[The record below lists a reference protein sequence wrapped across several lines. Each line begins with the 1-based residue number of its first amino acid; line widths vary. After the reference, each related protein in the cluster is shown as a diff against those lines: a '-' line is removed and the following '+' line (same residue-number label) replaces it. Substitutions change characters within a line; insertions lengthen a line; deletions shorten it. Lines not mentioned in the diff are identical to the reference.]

1 MSLRFI
7 TAIRAALLLILAAVS
22 ACAGADL
29 YNVAGTVLN
38 TGTNS
43 PLPRARVYFYRSTAA
58 AKPVASTI
66 TGNDG
71 RFRFQLPAG
80 SYVMRAGT
88 RDTWENYGSRNPSNA
103 IASAVI
109 VGPDKDTTNLIF
121 RFFPPAA
128 ISGRILDDAGEP
140 VRGALVQ
147 LIRSSV
153 TGGRRSATV
162 FGYQRTNDI
171 GEYRFGRLPGDTLYF
186 LAVTGQPWYT
196 QPETGDDSGTKA
208 AAAYAPMYYPNSSD
222 ASKAAPIA
230 LKQGEEAR
238 ADFRMTTVPNST
250 IAVRHNAPPGMK
262 GTLTLTYDGVAGV
275 MATQQAQQLFAFNRP
290 PLRGQP
296 DLPPQI
302 QSLES
307 VPPGHYTL
315 RILGTA
321 EGNAFGASV
330 TVDVAGSDVTMDLD
344 LKAIPKV
351 EGSVHLVPGAR
362 QTGAIRVSMRSEASG
377 AVATTT
383 VQGDGSFR
391 FAAVAPGRFRLSCGG
406 PDGFFA
412 SQIEARG
419 GTIRDG
425 ILEVSEG
432 SDVSLS
438 ITASN
443 ETGGVRGFVVDGDR
457 GIEGALVV
465 LAPESGE
472 LSGELNNDAR
482 YRSYQTES
490 DGSFDF
496 RSIPTGRYLLFA
508 VDNSQLEYARPD
520 VIALYRS
527 RAKEID
533 IHAGASTDERISI
546 AQPIAR

>member
-1 MSLRFI
+1 MNPV
-7 TAIRAALLLILAAVS
+7 RAALLLVVVAAF
-22 ACAGADL
+22 ACDGADV
-29 YNVAGTVLN
+29 YPVAGTVVN

-58 AKPVASTI
+58 TKPFASTV

-71 RFRFQLPAG
+71 RFGFQLPAG

-88 RDTWENYGSRNPSNA
+88 RDTWENYGSRNPSNS

-109 VGPDKDTTNLIF
+109 VGPGKDTSSLVF

-140 VRGALVQ
+140 VSGALVQ

-162 FGYQRTNDI
+162 FAYQRTNDI
-171 GEYRFGRLPGDTLYF
+171 GEYRFGRLPGDTQYF

-196 QPETGDDSGTKA
+196 QPDAGDAPGTKA
-208 AAAYAPMYYPNSSD
+208 AAAYAAMYYPNTSD
-222 ASKAAPIA
+222 ATRATAIA
-230 LKQGEEAR
+230 LKQGEEVR
-238 ADFRMTTVPNST
+238 ADFRMSTVPNAT

-275 MATQQAQQLFAFNRP
+275 TATQQAQQLFVFDRPRP
-290 PLRGQP
+290 PGRP
-296 DLPPQI
+296 DFPQQI
-302 QSLES
+302 QSLQS

-321 EGNAFGASV
+321 EGDAFGGSA
-330 TVDVAGSDVTMDLD
+330 TIDVAGSDVTADLD
-344 LKAIPKV
+344 LKPIPKV

-362 QTGAIRVSMRSEASG
+362 QTGAIQVLIRSEATG
-377 AVATTT
+377 AVAATI

-391 FAAVAPGRFRLSCGG
+391 FAAVAPGRFRFSLGG

-419 GTIRDG
+419 GTINDG
-425 ILEVSEG
+425 FLEISEG
-432 SDVSLS
+432 SDVSLLIS
-438 ITASN
+438 ASN

-457 GIEGALVV
+457 GVEGALVV
-465 LAPESGE
+465 LAPVSSKSGE
-472 LSGELNNDAR
+472 LSGDLNKDAR
-482 YRSYQTES
+482 YRGYQTES

-496 RSIPTGRYLLFA
+496 RSVPAGRYLLFA

-533 IHAGASTDERISI
+533 IRTGDSTEERIPL
-546 AQPIAR
+546 ALPIAR